1 MPDSDIQ
8 TIIATRKTATQQL
21 DARAHELNGKIN
33 SISTAVAQAHR
44 PMTADE
50 KAAIAECDALLEEID
65 KVEKKLILVTNLA
78 LSSSPG
84 VRALAKQIADVNAGL
99 EKKTQEIKKV
109 VEVVT
114 KIGDT
119 INQVSALVAQLSRLA
134 AVIP

>member
-1 MPDSDIQ
+1 MANNDIQ
-8 TIIATRKTATQQL
+8 VIVAARKEATSQL

-33 SISTAVAQAHR
+33 AISVAVAQAHR
-44 PMTADE
+44 AMTADE
-50 KAAIAECDALLEEID
+50 KAAIAECDALLDQID

-78 LSSSPG
+78 LSSAPS

-114 KIGDT
+114 RIGDT
-119 INQVSALVAQLSRLA
+119 IKQVSALVTQLGKLA
-134 AVIP
+134 AIIP